1 MECACKMLISMFSQ
15 SDVINILGR
24 FMNKCSISFF
34 FRGTMGTLLK
44 DRYICRFCAK
54 EDKDYHNLYSEN
66 ISCQKCDDQCSMSY
80 TQVSN
85 QYLKVKLEETSFYP
99 RFSCFDC
106 SCFLL
111 KLVTFYKTLEN
122 GQSKLDEILISEGH
136 LEIKKRG
143 RPKKG
148 LEKIVPIKQIEHQHK
163 FGKRKIKPPSRFQD
177 ALSVSVK
184 SESVDDEK
192 GKESGR
198 DMTGSVMETGFWKWE
213 G

>member
-1 MECACKMLISMFSQ
+1 
-15 SDVINILGR
+15 
-24 FMNKCSISFF
+24 
-34 FRGTMGTLLK
+34 MGTLLK
-44 DRYICRFCAK
+44 DRHICRFCAK

-66 ISCQKCDDQCSMSY
+66 IFCQKCDDQCSMSY

-122 GQSKLDEILISEGH
+122 GQSKLEEILISEGH

-148 LEKIVPIKQIEHQHK
+148 LENIVPTKQIEHQLK

-192 GKESGR
+192 GKDCGR
-198 DMTGSVMETGFWKWE
+198 DMMTGAVMETGFWKW
-213 G
+213 